1 MTIMASASRAV
12 QEPAALAIPVN
23 GPGSGWAFT
32 DRTPAKQ
39 RHVCASPGHFPLK
52 VTVLKETRNL
62 FVISPGD
69 KRYFVSKLAQI
80 FSRAAP

>member
-12 QEPAALAIPVN
+12 QEPAAFAIPVT

-32 DRTPAKQ
+32 DRTPATQ
-39 RHVCASPGHFPLK
+39 RDGCSTPGHFPPK

-62 FVISPGD
+62 SVISPGD
-69 KRYFVSKLAQI
+69 KRYFVSKLAQT
-80 FSRAAP
+80 FSRAVP